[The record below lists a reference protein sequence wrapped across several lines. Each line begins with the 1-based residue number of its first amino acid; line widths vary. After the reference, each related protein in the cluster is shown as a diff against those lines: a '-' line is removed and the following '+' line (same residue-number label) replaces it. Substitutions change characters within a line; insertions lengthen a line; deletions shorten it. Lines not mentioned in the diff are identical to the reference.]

1 MFLCLWLTRAVVYQL
16 TSVRLI
22 WILAQGEKNGFQ
34 GWTRNPVGSGNC
46 EMRGEGGGLPLA
58 LRHAPWPL
66 SRDPRWPRS
75 CHVICP
81 SSNKVSP
88 SRSSPLICQPRIVL
102 KESHVIRIFRDISLS
117 LSLSLSLSYLLAWY
131 WNSLHSVTIL
141 LLGHGFQI
149 SGILPTTGFLYAT
162 GGFVGN
168 AFGGLFGLSVSCQP
182 VENMASNVF
191 LMFSLHFSWDIF
203 VMLFFFLSSS
213 SSDSSL
219 LHFRGNFPL
228 WVHPSPPPHTSSWFI
243 IFVVLSA
250 AAAAAPPCI
259 KEDETPREISI
270 QYSPVVGSTFDIF
283 WFSFR
288 LLRIASVRPSV
299 R

>member
-1 MFLCLWLTRAVVYQL
+1 MRVVDLWILSGRLSIWKKIRVGTMFLCLWLTRAVVYQL

-117 LSLSLSLSYLLAWY
+117 LSLSLLFICL
-131 WNSLHSVTIL
+131 IL
-141 LLGHGFQI
+141 
-149 SGILPTTGFLYAT
+149 
-162 GGFVGN
+162 
-168 AFGGLFGLSVSCQP
+168 
-182 VENMASNVF
+182 E
-191 LMFSLHFSWDIF
+191 
-203 VMLFFFLSSS
+203 FF
-213 SSDSSL
+213 
-219 LHFRGNFPL
+219 
-228 WVHPSPPPHTSSWFI
+228 
-243 IFVVLSA
+243 A
-250 AAAAAPPCI
+250 
-259 KEDETPREISI
+259 
-270 QYSPVVGSTFDIF
+270 
-283 WFSFR
+283 
-288 LLRIASVRPSV
+288 
-299 R
+299 